1 MINEQE
7 LSEAVDR
14 LREGDD
20 NGLLVKH
27 DEVLLAMRTNSFLTS
42 TILVKLSEY
51 DNDIQVYF
59 DEKFNESATDL
70 LREAIR
76 AKQEVDNGLQ

>member
-7 LSEAVDR
+7 LAEAVER

-20 NGLLVKH
+20 NGLLVKS

-42 TILVKLSEY
+42 TLLVKLSEY

-59 DEKFNESATDL
+59 DEKFDDVARKL
-70 LREAIR
+70 LIEAKLEHE
-76 AKQEVDNGLQ
+76 AGL

>member
-7 LSEAVDR
+7 LAEAVDR

-20 NGLLVKH
+20 GGMLVKH
-27 DEVLLAMRTNSFLTS
+27 DEVLLAMRTNLFLTS

-59 DEKFNESATDL
+59 DEKFDEVARKL
-70 LREAIR
+70 LIEAVEE
-76 AKQEVDNGLQ
+76 AKC

>member
-1 MINEQE
+1 MINQQD
-7 LSEAVDR
+7 LTEAIER

-27 DEVLLAMRTNSFLTS
+27 DEVLLAMRNNSFLTS
-42 TILVKLSEY
+42 TLLVKLSEY

-59 DEKFNESATDL
+59 DEEFDEVARAMLIEAAEEKDL
-70 LREAIR
+70 P
-76 AKQEVDNGLQ
+76 

>member
-1 MINEQE
+1 MQINEQE
-7 LSEAVDR
+7 LAEAVER

-27 DEVLLAMRTNSFLTS
+27 DEVLLAMRTNSFLMS
-42 TILVKLSEY
+42 NILVKLSEY

-59 DEKFNESATDL
+59 DEKFDEVARAML
-70 LREAIR
+70 IEAAEE
-76 AKQEVDNGLQ
+76 AKC

>member
-1 MINEQE
+1 MTMINEQE
-7 LSEAVDR
+7 LAEAVER

-20 NGLLVKH
+20 NGLLVES

-42 TILVKLSEY
+42 TLLVKLSEY

-59 DEKFNESATDL
+59 DEKFDDVARKL
-70 LREAIR
+70 LIEAKLEHE
-76 AKQEVDNGLQ
+76 AGL

>member
-7 LSEAVDR
+7 LAEAVER

-20 NGLLVKH
+20 NGLLVKF

-42 TILVKLSEY
+42 TLLVKLSEY

-59 DEKFNESATDL
+59 DEKFDEVARKL
-70 LREAIR
+70 LIEAKLEHE
-76 AKQEVDNGLQ
+76 AGL

>member
-7 LSEAVDR
+7 LAEAVDR

-42 TILVKLSEY
+42 SILVKLSEY

-59 DEKFNESATDL
+59 DEKFDEVARAL
-70 LREAIR
+70 LIE
-76 AKQEVDNGLQ
+76 AKQEQKAGL